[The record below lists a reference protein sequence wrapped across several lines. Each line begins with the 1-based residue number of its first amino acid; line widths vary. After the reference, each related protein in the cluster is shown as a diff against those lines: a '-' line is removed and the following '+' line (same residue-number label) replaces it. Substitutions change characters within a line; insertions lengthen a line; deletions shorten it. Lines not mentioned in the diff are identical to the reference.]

1 MKRKILIVIIT
12 VLIFTII
19 YVMFIKRT
27 PEKILKQ
34 QFNIDLS
41 NFNYSVISFQEE
53 WGDNGDGFCQIVFNL
68 EEITPNNLDYLKS
81 INAKSL
87 PIVERT
93 SPNELAWEYLNAKN
107 GLYLYDVS
115 SDDIR
120 NFKLFI
126 VDTNNKKAV
135 LYYQI
140 E

>member
-1 MKRKILIVIIT
+1 MKRKILIVITT
-12 VLIFTII
+12 VLIFAIVYI
-19 YVMFIKRT
+19 MFIKRT

-41 NFNYSVISFQEE
+41 DFNYSVMSFQEE

-68 EEITPNNLDYLKS
+68 EKITSNNLDYLKS
-81 INAKSL
+81 MNTKTL
-87 PIVERT
+87 PIIEKL
-93 SPNELAWEYLNAKN
+93 SPNELDWNYLNSKN
-107 GLYLYDVS
+107 GFYLYNAS

-126 VDTNNKKAV
+126 IDIKNKKAV

>member
-1 MKRKILIVIIT
+1 
-12 VLIFTII
+12 
-19 YVMFIKRT
+19 MFVKRT

-34 QFNIDLS
+34 QFDIDLS
-41 NFNYSVISFQEE
+41 NFNYSITSFQEE

-68 EEITPNNLDYLKS
+68 DEITPNNLDYLKS

-87 PIVERT
+87 PFVERI

-115 SDDIR
+115 SDDVR

-126 VDTNNKKAV
+126 VDTKNKKAV

>member
-1 MKRKILIVIIT
+1 
-12 VLIFTII
+12 
-19 YVMFIKRT
+19 MFVERT

-34 QFNIDLS
+34 QFDVELN
-41 NFNYSVISFQEE
+41 NFDYSVKSFQEE
-53 WGDNGDGFCQIVFNL
+53 WDDNGDGFCQIVFNL
-68 EEITPNNLDYLKS
+68 EEISSNNLDYLKS

-87 PIVERT
+87 PIIEKI

-107 GLYLYDVS
+107 GLYLYNAS

-126 VDTNNKKAV
+126 VDTKNKRAI